1 MHRTPLNSFPAPRI
15 ARVEFTRLPARCRA
29 PQAFVRIA

>member
-1 MHRTPLNSFPAPRI
+1 MHRTTLNSSPAPRI
-15 ARVEFTRLPARCRA
+15 ARVEFSRLPAVYRA